1 MNNLNDLV
9 EKYVESVI
17 IHGKESWGRDYKK
30 ANSHYK
36 IYTKCFIDICKY
48 KKEGE
53 IALRK
58 LLNHS
63 SHYVRYAAA
72 YHLLPFDR
80 EMGLKMLK
88 KCKNEPDGV
97 GFNAKITISEWKNG
111 DLRFP
116 FEKDGKIIPMT
127 IDDFMDAQNQQ

>member
-17 IHGKESWGRDYKK
+17 IHGKESWGSDYKK
-30 ANSHYK
+30 ANRHYK

-53 IALRK
+53 IALRQ

-63 SHYVRYAAA
+63 SHFVRYAAA

-97 GFNAKITISEWKNG
+97 GFNVKITISEWKNG

-116 FEKDGKIIPMT
+116 FEKDGKIISMT